1 MSNKILVWVDVGLIQ
16 FGIAKYLKKIYDCEL
31 FAIYDF
37 NHHIKKSFLN
47 QKLIDFKK
55 EWYYWDHVLNI
66 KQKPDVEYLKS
77 FEQKYGINLWSIAYT
92 ERIFYTAKPIEEP
105 HRFYNF
111 SRDEVLKILELE
123 CKFFENVLES
133 SKPNFLMIKVTD
145 QHRSN
150 LLERMCR
157 SKGIKVLMLETS
169 RLGYR
174 STISEEANEIDY
186 FESMQSTNDK
196 ITFSELRENIK
207 KYDRYKQAKSLRSGG
222 FNFPM
227 WEKIK
232 SSLYWMINTF
242 DKEYRMGYDHFGMT
256 RFNVITDRLSAAI
269 KRSYRSSYIDSA
281 LARKVKNEKFV
292 YYPLTVEPERTL
304 SISAPFYMDQLEM
317 IRNIA
322 RSIPVDFKLYV
333 KEHYG
338 MKYRHWRPISYYKT
352 IMDLPN
358 VTMIHPSLDNVELI
372 KNCSIVFVITGT
384 AGLEAAYYGKPS
396 IIFGHTSY
404 DSLPSVH
411 KIENLEDLPKI
422 IRTCLDEKV
431 NPSDVASLVKIIENV
446 SFDFDIYEMNNKIED
461 RFHTGGF
468 LLSNK
473 MPMDFLDS
481 FLEENKTT
489 FEMLANEHVKKIKQH
504 DIYKNKQ
511 NV

>member
-1 MSNKILVWVDVGLIQ
+1 MSNKILVWVDVGLTQ

-77 FEQKYGINLWSIAYT
+77 FEQRYNINLCSIT
-92 ERIFYTAKPIEEP
+92 ITDRVFNK
-105 HRFYNF
+105 YNKWYIF
-111 SRDEVLKILELE
+111 SRDEVLRILELE

-133 SKPNFLMIKVTD
+133 SEPNFLMIKVTD
-145 QHRSN
+145 QHRSH

-157 SKGIKVLMLETS
+157 SKGIKILMLETS

-186 FESMQSTNDK
+186 LENIQSTNDE
-196 ITFSELRENIK
+196 ITFSELRNSLR

-222 FNFPM
+222 FDFPI
-227 WEKIK
+227 WKKIK

-256 RFNVITDRLSAAI
+256 RFNVITDRISAAI
-269 KRSYRSSYIDSA
+269 KRSYRTSYIDSA
-281 LARKVKNEKFV
+281 LARKIKNEKFV
-292 YYPLTVEPERTL
+292 YFPLSVEPERTL
-304 SISAPFYMDQLEM
+304 SIGAQFYSNQLEI
-317 IRNIA
+317 IRNVA
-322 RSIPVDFKLYV
+322 RSIPVDCKLYV
-333 KEHYG
+333 KEH
-338 MKYRHWRPISYYKT
+338 MAMRYRHWRPISYYKAV
-352 IMDLPN
+352 MDLPN
-358 VTMIHPSLDNVELI
+358 VTFIHPSLGNKELI
-372 KNCSIVFVITGT
+372 KNCSIVFTVTGT

-446 SFDFDIYEMNNKIED
+446 SFDFDLLGMYNKIED
-461 RFHTGGF
+461 RFHAGGF
-468 LLSNK
+468 LISNK
-473 MPMDFLDS
+473 MPMDILDS

-489 FEMLANEHVKKIKQH
+489 FEILANEHVKKIKQH

>member
-1 MSNKILVWVDVGLIQ
+1 MSNKILAWIDLGLIT
-16 FGIAKYLKKIYDCEL
+16 FGIAKYLEKIYDCDL
-31 FAIYDF
+31 YAVYDF
-37 NHHIKKSFLN
+37 NHHIKESFLN
-47 QKLIDFKK
+47 QKLINFKQV
-55 EWYYWDHVLNI
+55 WYYWDHVLNI
-66 KQKPDVEYLKS
+66 KQKPDVEYLNS
-77 FEQKYGINLWSIAYT
+77 FEQKYDINLWSITSSDRVFNKYNK
-92 ERIFYTAKPIEEP
+92 FYT
-105 HRFYNF
+105 F
-111 SRDEVLKILELE
+111 SRDEILKILELE
-123 CKFFENVLES
+123 CKFFENVLEI
-133 SKPNFLMIKVTD
+133 SKPDFFMTTVTD
-145 QHRSN
+145 QRRSN

-186 FESMQSTNDK
+186 FQDMQSTNNK

-207 KYDRYKQAKSLRSGG
+207 KFSRYKQAKSLRAGG
-222 FNFPM
+222 FNFSM

-269 KRSYRSSYIDSA
+269 KRSYRESYIDKA
-281 LARKVKNEKFV
+281 LVRKIKNEKFV
-292 YYPLTVEPERTL
+292 YFPLSVEPERTL
-304 SISAPFYMDQLEM
+304 SIGAPFYMNQLEI
-317 IRNIA
+317 IRNVA
-322 RSIPVDFKLYV
+322 RSIPVDYKLYV
-333 KEHYG
+333 KEHMA

-358 VTMIHPSLDNVELI
+358 VTLIHPSLDNVELI

-446 SFDFDIYEMNNKIED
+446 SFDFDIVNMYNKIED

>member
-1 MSNKILVWVDVGLIQ
+1 MSNKILVWVDVGLTQ

-31 FAIYDF
+31 FVIYDF

-77 FEQKYGINLWSIAYT
+77 FEQRYNINLCSIT
-92 ERIFYTAKPIEEP
+92 IPDRVFNK
-105 HRFYNF
+105 YNNWYIF
-111 SRDEVLKILELE
+111 SRDEVLRILELE

-133 SKPNFLMIKVTD
+133 SEPNFLIIKVTD

-157 SKGIKVLMLETS
+157 SKGIKVLMLTPS
-169 RLGYR
+169 RLGFR
-174 STISEEANEIDY
+174 TVISEEANEIDY
-186 FESMQSTNDK
+186 LESMQPTNDE

-222 FNFPM
+222 FNFPI
-227 WEKIK
+227 WKKIK

-242 DKEYRMGYDHFGMT
+242 DKEYQMGYDHFGMT
-256 RFNVITDRLSAAI
+256 RFNVITDRISNAI
-269 KRSYRSSYIDSA
+269 KRSYRTSYIDSA

-292 YYPLTVEPERTL
+292 YFPLSVEPERTL
-304 SISAPFYMDQLEM
+304 SIGAPFYMDQLEI
-317 IRNIA
+317 IRNVA
-322 RSIPVDFKLYV
+322 RSIPVDYKLYV
-333 KEHYG
+333 KEH
-338 MKYRHWRPISYYKT
+338 MAMRYRHWRPISYYKAV
-352 IMDLPN
+352 MDLPN
-358 VTMIHPSLDNVELI
+358 VTFIHPSLSNEELI
-372 KNCSIVFVITGT
+372 KNCSIVFTVTGT

-446 SFDFDIYEMNNKIED
+446 SFDFDLLGMYNKIED
-461 RFHTGGF
+461 RFHAGGF
-468 LLSNK
+468 LISNK
-473 MPMDFLDS
+473 MPMDILDS

-489 FEMLANEHVKKIKQH
+489 FEILANEHVKKIKQH

-511 NV
+511 NG

>member
-1 MSNKILVWVDVGLIQ
+1 LSNKILVWVDVGLTQ

-66 KQKPDVEYLKS
+66 KQKPDVEYLNS
-77 FEQKYGINLWSIAYT
+77 FEQKYDINLWSITSSDRVFNKYNK
-92 ERIFYTAKPIEEP
+92 FYT
-105 HRFYNF
+105 F
-111 SRDEVLKILELE
+111 SRDEILKILELE
-123 CKFFENVLES
+123 CKFFENVLEI
-133 SKPNFLMIKVTD
+133 SKPDFFMTTVTD
-145 QHRSN
+145 QRRSN

-186 FESMQSTNDK
+186 FQDMQSTNNK

-207 KYDRYKQAKSLRSGG
+207 KFSRYKQAKSLRAGG
-222 FNFPM
+222 FNFSM

-269 KRSYRSSYIDSA
+269 KRSYRESYIDKA
-281 LARKVKNEKFV
+281 LVRKVKNEKFV
-292 YYPLTVEPERTL
+292 YFPLSVEPERTL
-304 SISAPFYMDQLEM
+304 SISAPFYMNQLEI
-317 IRNIA
+317 IRNVA
-322 RSIPVDFKLYV
+322 RSIPADYKLYV
-333 KEHYG
+333 KEH
-338 MKYRHWRPISYYKT
+338 MAMRYRHWRPISYYQT

-358 VTMIHPSLDNVELI
+358 VTLIHPSLSNEELI
-372 KNCSIVFVITGT
+372 KNCSIVFTVTGT

-396 IIFGHTSY
+396 VVFGHTSY

-411 KIENLEDLPKI
+411 KIEHLEDLPQL
-422 IRTCLDEKV
+422 IRTCLGEKV
-431 NPSDVASLVKIIENV
+431 NSSDVANLVKIIENV
-446 SFDFDIYEMNNKIED
+446 SFDFDIVDMYNKIAD

-468 LLSNK
+468 LVSNK
-473 MPMDFLDS
+473 ISMDFLDS

-489 FEMLANEHVKKIKQH
+489 FEILAKEHVKKIKQH
-504 DIYKNKQ
+504 DSYKNK
-511 NV
+511 

>member
-1 MSNKILVWVDVGLIQ
+1 MSDKILVWIDVGLIQ
-16 FGIAKYLKKIYDCEL
+16 FGIVKYLQKIYDCEL

-77 FEQKYGINLWSIAYT
+77 FEQKYGINLWSITITDRVFDKYNK
-92 ERIFYTAKPIEEP
+92 FYI
-105 HRFYNF
+105 F
-111 SRDEVLKILELE
+111 SRDEVLRILELE

-133 SKPNFLMIKVTD
+133 SEPNFLMIKVTD

-207 KYDRYKQAKSLRSGG
+207 KFNRYEQASLSKDHR
-222 FNFPM
+222 FDFPM

-256 RFNVITDRLSAAI
+256 RFNVITDRISAAI
-269 KRSYRSSYIDSA
+269 KRSYRTSYIDSA
-281 LARKVKNEKFV
+281 LTQKVKNEKFV
-292 YYPLTVEPERTL
+292 YFPLSVEPERTL
-304 SISAPFYMDQLEM
+304 SIGAPFYMDQLEI
-317 IRNIA
+317 IRNVA
-322 RSIPVDFKLYV
+322 RSIPVDYKLYV
-333 KEHYG
+333 KEH
-338 MKYRHWRPISYYKT
+338 MAMRYRHWRPISYYKAV
-352 IMDLPN
+352 MDLPN
-358 VTMIHPSLDNVELI
+358 VTFIHPSLSNEELI
-372 KNCSIVFVITGT
+372 KNCSIVFTVTGT

-396 IIFGHTSY
+396 VVFGHTSY

-411 KIENLEDLPKI
+411 KIEHLEDLPQLV
-422 IRTCLDEKV
+422 RTCLDEKV
-431 NPSDVASLVKIIENV
+431 VPSDVANLVKIIENV
-446 SFDFDIYEMNNKIED
+446 SFDFDIVEMYNKIAD
-461 RFHTGGF
+461 RFHIGGF
-468 LLSNK
+468 LVSNK
-473 MPMDFLDS
+473 ISMDSLDS

-489 FEMLANEHVKKIKQH
+489 FETLAKEHVKKIKQH
-504 DIYKNKQ
+504 DGYKNKQ